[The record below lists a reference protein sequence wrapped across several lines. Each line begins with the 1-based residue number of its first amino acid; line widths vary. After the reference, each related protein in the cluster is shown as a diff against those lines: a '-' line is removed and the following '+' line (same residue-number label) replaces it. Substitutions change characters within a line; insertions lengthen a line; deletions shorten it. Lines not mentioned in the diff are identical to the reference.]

1 MLGCST
7 MKGFS
12 LWLCTVTAVA
22 LLVSAC
28 GADDTQLSVDKN
40 GKTVVDRFGRLQVIG
55 TNLCTEAGKPI
66 QLRGMSSFGLQW
78 AGKYANEDVL
88 RWLRDDWN
96 IQVWRAAMYLTQ
108 GGYIENPV
116 IKEKVISSIEAALK
130 LGIYVIVDW
139 HVLNDKNP
147 QVYQDRAIE
156 FFTDIAQ
163 KYGSNPHV
171 LYEICNEPNGKDV
184 TWAGQIKPYAEAVIA
199 AIRRFDPDN
208 IIIVGTP
215 HWSQDVDVAAEDPI
229 RDQKN
234 IMYTLHFYA
243 GTHGEELRQK
253 AEKALSKGLPL
264 FVTEWG
270 TSDASGGGGTFLEK
284 STVWL
289 SFLKKHNISWV
300 NWSVNNKGEESGALV
315 YNADREGTG
324 NWKESDLSA
333 SGRFVRKVLRNEIRI
348 P

>member
-1 MLGCST
+1 MRRFFFWMSL
-7 MKGFS
+7 FS
-12 LWLCTVTAVA
+12 VIV
-22 LLVSAC
+22 VIMSAC
-28 GADDTQLSVDKN
+28 GVDDTMLSLDKK
-40 GKTVVDRFGRLQVIG
+40 GRTVVERFGQLQVIG
-55 TNLCTEAGKPI
+55 TKLCTEAGKPV

-78 AGKYANEDVL
+78 AGKYANEDVI

-96 IQVWRAAMYLTQ
+96 MQVWRAAMYLTQ

-130 LGIYVIVDW
+130 MGIYVLVDW
-139 HVLNDKNP
+139 HVLSDKNP
-147 QVYQDRAIE
+147 QVYQNRAVE

-163 KYGSNPHV
+163 RYGTYPNII
-171 LYEICNEPNGKDV
+171 YEICNEPNGKDV
-184 TWAGQIKPYAEAVIA
+184 TWKGQIKPYAEAVIA
-199 AIRRFDPDN
+199 AIRRYDPDN

-215 HWSQDVDVAAEDPI
+215 NWSQDVDVAAEDPI
-229 RDQKN
+229 ENQKN

-243 GTHGEELRQK
+243 GTHGDELRAK
-253 AEKALSKGLPL
+253 AEKAISKGLPI

-270 TSDASGGGGTFLEK
+270 TSDASGGGGFYMEK
-284 STVWL
+284 SKVWL
-289 SFLKKHNISWV
+289 SFLKKHTISWV

-315 YNADREGTG
+315 YNADREGKG
-324 NWKESDLSA
+324 QWKESDLSE